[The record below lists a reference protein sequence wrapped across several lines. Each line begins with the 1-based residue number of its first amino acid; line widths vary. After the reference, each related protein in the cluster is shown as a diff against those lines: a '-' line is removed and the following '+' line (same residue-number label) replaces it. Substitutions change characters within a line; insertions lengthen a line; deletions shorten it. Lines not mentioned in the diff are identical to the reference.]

1 MALGVLFHKQMKFKM
16 KYVAIV
22 RNEIEAEQFIPPLQI
37 PKGVINVY
45 EMGKGTND
53 DPTWFTGEVWT
64 IQGEK
69 VRVKKGEWIVQE
81 PDMID
86 RYYPIADEVFK
97 RKYEELK

>member
-1 MALGVLFHKQMKFKM
+1 M

-22 RNEIEAEQFIPPLQI
+22 RNEIEAEQFNPPHQI
-37 PKGVINVY
+37 PKGVINCY
-45 EMGKGTND
+45 QMGKGTD
-53 DPTWFTGEVWT
+53 EDPTWFTGEVWT

-69 VRVKKGEWIVQE
+69 VRVKAGEWIVEE
-81 PDMID
+81 PDMIG